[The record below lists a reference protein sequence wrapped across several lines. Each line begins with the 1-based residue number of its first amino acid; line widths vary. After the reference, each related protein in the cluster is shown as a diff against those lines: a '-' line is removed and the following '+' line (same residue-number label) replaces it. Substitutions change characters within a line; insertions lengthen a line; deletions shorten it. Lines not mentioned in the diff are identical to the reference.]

1 MDPKDQTAVSRN
13 LQKSRGE
20 TRGDRSIRDCILD
33 VRVTDTDA
41 KSNLSKD
48 PAKVLEAHEK
58 EKKKKYL
65 EACLEQR
72 RTFTPFVVSTDGLLG
87 KEAKTLLKKPSTL
100 LAEKWWKS
108 YSEVCGYVNALMSIA
123 IVRARHLCLRGFRV
137 TSSHMSYRR
146 PNGKT
151 RQGSAFSD
159 TRLHDFGSRSDP
171 PRALTLQLCFS
182 NPSYSRVPPSSPPGE
197 KESQH

>member
-1 MDPKDQTAVSRN
+1 MIS
-13 LQKSRGE
+13 
-20 TRGDRSIRDCILD
+20 TRTNPVIID

-58 EKKKKYL
+58 KKKKKYL

-72 RTFTPFVVSTDGLLG
+72 RTFTPFVVSTDGLIG
-87 KEAKTLLKKPSTL
+87 KEAKTLLKKLSTL
-100 LAEKWWKS
+100 LAEKWGKS
-108 YSEVCGYVNALMSIA
+108 YAEVCGYVNARMSIA
-123 IVRARHLCLRGFRV
+123 IVRATHLCLRGSRV
-137 TSSHMSYRR
+137 SSSHMSYGTVV